1 MVVSNKKPKKVTNK
15 KVSSKKITSKKS
27 TSKKITPKKSTSKT
41 LLTKSNL
48 IKGAVATLGAGLLGY
63 SAYKVYEYSK
73 IITKQKSITNL
84 FNNKDEVVD
93 FLYNPNYK
101 GEWKGDPGLASLF
114 FKEYLLTKNKNACT
128 FDKEI
133 LMLKFGINFLNLNVV
148 KIKIIDNK
156 RSIILDQ
163 LSIDEIPEFFKNLL
177 NNCKTE
183 FVVIPI
189 AFTTESL
196 MPMLGH
202 ANILIYN
209 RKKNIIEH
217 YEPYGANAFTNDHN
231 DYYKKLKKIFN
242 EINIVYCNP
251 ANTCP
256 LIGPQKRENLC
267 PNIVFNVKTVGFCL
281 IWSMWLA
288 ELRINNP
295 NVNSKQLIENE
306 IKKIQR
312 NNVGNI
318 CIFIVSYA
326 QFIFDFS
333 KKYDL
338 IVDAATG
345 FTIDYTKKL

>member
-1 MVVSNKKPKKVTNK
+1 MVATKKTKKPV
-15 KVSSKKITSKKS
+15 SKKILTKKTTSKKDI
-27 TSKKITPKKSTSKT
+27 KKTLTKT
-41 LLTKSNL
+41 LLANQNL
-48 IKGAVATLGAGLLGY
+48 IKGTLGVLGTTLLGY
-63 SAYKVYEYSK
+63 GVYKGYQYAK
-73 IITKQKSITNL
+73 IVTKQKSISNL
-84 FNNKDEVVD
+84 FNNKEDVVN
-93 FLYNPNYK
+93 FLYDPKYK
-101 GEWKGDPGLASLF
+101 GEWKGDAGIASLF
-114 FKEYLLTKNKNACT
+114 FREYLLTKNKNACT

-133 LMLKFGINFLNLNVV
+133 LVLRFGINFLNLNVV
-148 KIKIIDNK
+148 KIKIINNK
-156 RSIILDQ
+156 RSIILDT

-196 MPMLGH
+196 IPNIGH
-202 ANILIYN
+202 ANVLIYN
-209 RKKNIIEH
+209 RNKNIIEH
-217 YEPYGANAFTNDHN
+217 YEPYGSNAFTNDHD

-256 LIGPQKRENLC
+256 LVGPQKRENLC
-267 PNIVFNVKTVGFCL
+267 PNIVFNVKTLGFCL

-306 IKKIQR
+306 IKKIQG

-326 QFIFDFS
+326 QFILEFS

-338 IVDAATG
+338 IIDKETG
-345 FTIDYTKKL
+345 ITIDYTKKL